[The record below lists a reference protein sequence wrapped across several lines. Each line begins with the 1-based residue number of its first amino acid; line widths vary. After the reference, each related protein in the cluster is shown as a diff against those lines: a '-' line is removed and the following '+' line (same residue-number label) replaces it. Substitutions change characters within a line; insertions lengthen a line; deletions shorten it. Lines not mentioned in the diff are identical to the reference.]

1 MKKTVHY
8 RRDRKTRRNF
18 ILENIGYGV
27 AVQIEVIDR
36 GHKDGKE
43 FHVLTSTGIIEV
55 YNYFT
60 HKHITDMVARP
71 NQIKT
76 EFDEW
81 TQDIIELARYHKKMG
96 WNEI

>member
-8 RRDRKTRRNF
+8 KKDRRDRRTF
-18 ILENIGYGV
+18 ILHNIGYGEV
-27 AVQIEVIDR
+27 VQIEVIDR

-43 FHVLTSTGIIEV
+43 FHVLTSTAIIEV

-71 NQIKT
+71 NQIKS

-81 TQDIIELARYHKKMG
+81 TQELIDLARYHKRMG